1 MKLIIVLISRTLLY
15 RVVVHLGLY
24 QNTVVFMAL
33 FSIFIRF
40 CVLHVLHAP
49 IHIHCI
55 VCDLVTWSKDKTL
68 RIWGINE
75 ELRQSLG
82 GEASEQITI
91 PETMSQQGSD
101 PSLSLSMSLEGE
113 GMESSITP
121 SQAEESLQ
129 MSIRSL
135 REGGPSQGSLSD
147 SPTKSLSSML
157 QSDSQSSLNKSLQS
171 ASLYKGHTL
180 EKEFRLLNLDS
191 IPNLELERVSIS
203 V

>member
-1 MKLIIVLISRTLLY
+1 
-15 RVVVHLGLY
+15 
-24 QNTVVFMAL
+24 
-33 FSIFIRF
+33 
-40 CVLHVLHAP
+40 
-49 IHIHCI
+49 
-55 VCDLVTWSKDKTL
+55 VTWSKDKTL

-121 SQAEESLQ
+121 SLAEESLQ

-135 REGGPSQGSLSD
+135 REGGPSQGSLSG

-180 EKEFRLLNLDS
+180 EKEFKLLNLDN
-191 IPNLELERVSIS
+191 IPNLELERVRIS

>member
-1 MKLIIVLISRTLLY
+1 MFPITPSLPLPP
-15 RVVVHLGLY
+15 
-24 QNTVVFMAL
+24 NTH
-33 FSIFIRF
+33 S
-40 CVLHVLHAP
+40 
-49 IHIHCI
+49 

-75 ELRQSLG
+75 ELRHSLG

-91 PETMSQQGSD
+91 PEAMSQQGSD

-113 GMESSITP
+113 AVESSITP
-121 SQAEESLQ
+121 SLAEDSLQ

-135 REGGPSQGSLSD
+135 REGGPSQSSLSA
-147 SPTKSLSSML
+147 SPTKSVSSML

-180 EKEFRLLNLDS
+180 EKEFKLLNLDS
-191 IPNLELERVSIS
+191 IPNLELERVSTSVCVLEIILGIS
-203 V
+203 TYMML